1 MLPVIV
7 SSSLWNKPWQIPKY
21 QILHE
26 SSKLSL
32 KQYIR
37 RAFPW
42 LSDLACELR
51 SLLNR
56 ETKQSRAR
64 LLADI
69 SNIHK
74 LVGDRF
80 KSTNLADPDMTVL
93 VFATPGVANAVL
105 SLPILAG
112 FRKAGYR
119 PIILTSDPWPM
130 RRFYK
135 FFGFSDIHSFAL
147 YFCDP
152 LDQMAANRMQG
163 IETLREFL
171 DLELDGVRIG
181 KYSGSTLLRKT
192 RQGSLD
198 LKEPRTR
205 KLATSSLAES
215 LGAVEMGKRLI
226 EAFSPDA
233 VLLVDRGYTPFGE
246 TFDLVTNDAIPAFTW
261 NVSHR
266 PENIIMKR
274 YTKENAELHPAALS
288 EKTWSQ
294 IKAMPWDDKLARRVD
309 DEFTDL
315 YTKGSWFAEVGT
327 QFNVKIMPPD
337 MVRGKLNLDATKKTA
352 FVFAHIFWDA
362 TFFWGTDLFQN
373 YEIWL
378 CEILRIAAKNDH
390 LNWVIKVHPA
400 NVVKNKRDG
409 IGAVHSEIEAIHETL
424 GTIPNHISVLPPEAD
439 ISTLSLF
446 PVMDYCLTVRGTI
459 GIEAATRGIRVLTAG
474 TGRYDKLG
482 FTSDFDTSN
491 AFLKAV
497 EDLEDLPEMTS
508 GEIELAQRYAYGVFK
523 VRSIPLNS
531 IDFHFRRDARAELEA
546 SIKVESQDALLRSED
561 VSSLADWV
569 SSGDEDFCRWKID
582 NGN

>member
-1 MLPVIV
+1 M
-7 SSSLWNKPWQIPKY
+7 K
-21 QILHE
+21 HH
-26 SSKLSL
+26 
-32 KQYIR
+32 IR

-42 LSDLACELR
+42 LSDLAYELR

-56 ETKQSRAR
+56 EARQSRAR

-69 SNIHK
+69 NNTHK
-74 LVGDRF
+74 RVGGRF
-80 KSTNLADPDMTVL
+80 ESTTLADTDRTVL
-93 VFATPGVANAVL
+93 VFATSGVANAVL
-105 SLPILAG
+105 SLPILLG

-135 FFGFSDIHSFAL
+135 FFGFFDIHSFAL
-147 YFCDP
+147 YFCEP
-152 LDQMAANRMQG
+152 LDQMAADHMQG
-163 IETLREFL
+163 IETLRDFL

-181 KYSGSTLLRKT
+181 KYAGSTLLRKS

-198 LKEPRTR
+198 VNEPRTR
-205 KLATSSLAES
+205 KLAASSLAES
-215 LGAVEMGKRLI
+215 LGAVEMGNRLI

-233 VLLVDRGYTPFGE
+233 VLMVDRGYTPFGE
-246 TFDLVTNDAIPAFTW
+246 TFDLLTNNAIPAYTW

-288 EKTWSQ
+288 QKTWGQ
-294 IKAMPWDDKLARRVD
+294 IKAMPWEDKHARLVD

-327 QFNVKIMPPD
+327 QFNVKIIASD
-337 MVRGKLNLDATKKTA
+337 KVRDKLNLDPTKKTA

-409 IGAVHSEIEAIHETL
+409 VAIHSEIEAIHETL
-424 GTIPNHISVLPPEAD
+424 GNIPDHISVLPPEAD

-459 GIEAATRGIRVLTAG
+459 GIEAATRGIPVLTAG
-474 TGRYDKLG
+474 TGRYDRLG
-482 FTSDFDTSN
+482 FTRDFDTGD
-491 AFLKAV
+491 AFLEAV
-497 EDLEDLPEMTS
+497 THLEDLPEMTS

-531 IDFHFRRDARAELEA
+531 IDFHFKRDDTAELEA
-546 SIKVESQDALLRSED
+546 SINVENQDAFLLSED
-561 VSSLADWV
+561 VISLADWV
-569 SSGDEDFCRWKID
+569 ASGDDDFCRWKFD
-582 NGN
+582 NDI